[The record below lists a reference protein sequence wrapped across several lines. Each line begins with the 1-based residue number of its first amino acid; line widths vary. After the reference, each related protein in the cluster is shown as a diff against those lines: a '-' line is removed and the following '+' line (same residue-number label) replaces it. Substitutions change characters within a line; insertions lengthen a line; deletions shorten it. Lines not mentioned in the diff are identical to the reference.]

1 MGKCIIAFIVLILT
15 IGCAEYHVPEPN
27 IGSTA
32 SFEEKLVSIDKWL
45 AELADKRRFNGS
57 IVISRNSI

>member
-1 MGKCIIAFIVLILT
+1 MT

-45 AELADKRRFNGS
+45 AELADRSGS
-57 IVISRNSI
+57 LGETLMEFVGVFVSH